1 MPPDPQ
7 DFPMLFSQYRW
18 DSYHAA
24 FGWLPDCLQ
33 DGFPWIVS
41 LENRFKGV
49 LEQGGV
55 PDASSVAEVVL
66 WGGNQN
72 NVLGRFSRGLRELG
86 DYKPVFTQVV
96 GNLDDPRL
104 ALESALAIPGFG
116 LAYASKLLR
125 FCRPSTYGALDG
137 RIREAL
143 ANNLRR
149 IHDGNVHSMC
159 EGYMAFLNLI
169 HEYQDALH
177 LAGLSRPG
185 YGLRAAWHDWT
196 AAEIEMALFS
206 WASRQEG

>member
-24 FGWLPDCLQ
+24 FGWPPDCLQ

-55 PDASSVAEVVL
+55 PDVS
-66 WGGNQN
+66 
-72 NVLGRFSRGLRELG
+72 F
-86 DYKPVFTQVV
+86 
-96 GNLDDPRL
+96 L
-104 ALESALAIPGFG
+104 ALL
-116 LAYASKLLR
+116 
-125 FCRPSTYGALDG
+125 
-137 RIREAL
+137 
-143 ANNLRR
+143 
-149 IHDGNVHSMC
+149 
-159 EGYMAFLNLI
+159 

-185 YGLRAAWHDWT
+185 YGLRAASHDWT